1 MRWEEEEATRKWEQ
15 FLLPNHTCL
24 QGDER
29 GDYNGV
35 FQLNIIIVKCA
46 HDNMYPWQS
55 VAIQSGFGSCRL
67 IHLHNNMHL
76 LHVKTQKS
84 M

>member
-29 GDYNGV
+29 GDCNGV
-35 FQLNIIIVKCA
+35 VHLNIIVKCA
-46 HDNMYPWQS
+46 
-55 VAIQSGFGSCRL
+55 C
-67 IHLHNNMHL
+67 NNQML
-76 LHVKTQKS
+76 
-84 M
+84 